1 MMTYQ
6 RQKNNNLWIVLDLA
20 VAMTKV
26 IKYCIES

>member
-1 MMTYQ
+1 MT
-6 RQKNNNLWIVLDLA
+6 RGKKNNNLWIVLDLA